1 MKKSK
6 LVLMAALA
14 ALGIVGVTAGTLA
27 ATAAT
32 EQKSPTISSGIVK
45 PLQATQ
51 EALAAKNYDEALV
64 HLQEAK
70 AFEPKTPYDSFMIDE
85 FTWNV
90 LLQKQD
96 FAGAAAALDAAVNS
110 GFIPPADLPPRLKV
124 LSQLYYQ
131 TKDFPKAIEY
141 GNRYL
146 ETAPDDHDM
155 GVLVAQSYYF
165 AKDYTGAR
173 AAVQKLS
180 AQGGKPS
187 EQLLL
192 IGLRC
197 NFELNDRP
205 GTMKAIET
213 LILNYPKEKYWE
225 DLLTNQ
231 LYETKGDRELRMLFR
246 LMDQTGT
253 LDKADE
259 YSEMANVLFTGGFPA
274 ESVRI
279 LERGMA
285 ANLFTG
291 EALTRA
297 KANLERDRAGAAADN
312 KDLPGA
318 AKALASA
325 KTGND
330 MVAIGKLYFSAGDYA
345 NAADAIRK
353 GLAKGGVVD
362 SDDAN
367 ALLGVALVRLDKPAD
382 ARTAFDAVKDPR
394 LAAVSRLWVLY
405 LDSLAAVAAAPATT
419 EAPAG

>member
-1 MKKSK
+1 M
-6 LVLMAALA
+6 VALA
-14 ALGIVGVTAGTLA
+14 AAGIVGVTAGTLA
-27 ATAAT
+27 PTAAIAQT
-32 EQKSPTISSGIVK
+32 SPKISSGIVK

-51 EALAAKNYDEALV
+51 AALAAKNLDEALA
-64 HLQEAK
+64 HLQEAR

-85 FTWNV
+85 FAWNV
-90 LLQKQD
+90 LLQKKD
-96 FAGAAAALDAAVNS
+96 YAGAAVALEAAVNS
-110 GFIPPADLPPRLKV
+110 GFIPAADLPPRLKA

-131 TKDFPKAIEY
+131 AKDYPKAVEY

-146 ETAPDDHDM
+146 ETAPDDQDM
-155 GVLVAQSYYF
+155 GLLVAQSYYF
-165 AKDYTGAR
+165 ETDYTGAR

-192 IGLRC
+192 IGLHS
-197 NFELNDRP
+197 NFELKDRP

-213 LILNYPKEKYWE
+213 LVLNYPKQKYWE

-345 NAADAIRK
+345 NSADAIRK
-353 GLAKGGVVD
+353 GLAKGAVAD
-362 SDDAN
+362 PDDAN
-367 ALLGVALVRLDKPAD
+367 ALLGIALVRLDKPVD
-382 ARTAFDAVKDPR
+382 ARAAFEAVKDPK
-394 LAAVSRLWVLY
+394 LAAVSRLWVVY
-405 LDSLAAVAAAPATT
+405 LDSLAVGAAAPATT
-419 EAPAG
+419 DSPAG